1 MSSVSFGAGSAPISL
16 PEFEPC
22 LPRPAKQPSAG
33 LGWIHEI
40 KHDGFRSELLPS
52 YSGDAASLVLPR
64 LVSRNIGKLGRDW
77 RASAG
82 RRQPNSS

>member
-1 MSSVSFGAGSAPISL
+1 MARGACSD
-16 PEFEPC
+16 F
-22 LPRPAKQPSAG
+22 QPTIRFLLTVTGFLAAALAG

-82 RRQPNSS
+82 RRQPNSNWS

>member
-1 MSSVSFGAGSAPISL
+1 MFRFPTYDPVPIDSDGIPGGGAGMGGGGSAPDS
-16 PEFEPC
+16 
-22 LPRPAKQPSAG
+22 Q
-33 LGWIHEI
+33 I

-64 LVSRNIGKLGRDW
+64 LVSRNIAKLGRDW

-82 RRQPNSS
+82 RRQPNSNSS